1 MNIMKRKIFVV
12 VIVLF
17 CVILVGCNNKENN
30 IDNTMKKID
39 IDVIKPLLL
48 TKKIVIED
56 ARTQKI
62 AKELTDTKDIDTV
75 LNMLSSGYEAEEV
88 VTTESSNWYL
98 YLYDSEDKLISKVW
112 LWKSG
117 YFGFINDKEYTF
129 FEKIQEFQDL
139 IKDVKV

>member
-17 CVILVGCNNKENN
+17 CVILVGCNNKKNN

-39 IDVIKPLLL
+39 IDVIEPLLL
-48 TKKIVIED
+48 AKKIVIED
-56 ARTQKI
+56 ARAKKI
-62 AKELTDTKDIDTV
+62 AKELTDTKDIDII
-75 LNMLSSGYEAEEV
+75 LNMLSSGYEADEV

-98 YLYDSEDKLISKVW
+98 YLYDSEDKLISKIW

-117 YFGFINDKEYTF
+117 YFGFANDKEYTF

-139 IKDVKV
+139 IKDE

>member
-1 MNIMKRKIFVV
+1 MKRKILVV

-17 CVILVGCNNKENN
+17 CVILVGCNNKKDNM
-30 IDNTMKKID
+30 DNTTKKID
-39 IDVIKPLLL
+39 IDVIEPLLL

-56 ARTQKI
+56 ARVQKI
-62 AKELTDTKDIDTV
+62 VKELTDAKDIDMV
-75 LNMLSSGYEAEEV
+75 LNMLSSGYEAEGV
-88 VTTESSNWYL
+88 VTTELSNWYL

-139 IKDVKV
+139 IKDE

>member
-17 CVILVGCNNKENN
+17 CVILVGCNNKKNN

-39 IDVIKPLLL
+39 IDVIEPLLL
-48 TKKIVIED
+48 AKKIVIED
-56 ARTQKI
+56 ARAKKI
-62 AKELTDTKDIDTV
+62 AKELTDTKDIDII
-75 LNMLSSGYEAEEV
+75 LNMLSSGYEADEV

-98 YLYDSEDKLISKVW
+98 YLYDSEDKLISKIW

-117 YFGFINDKEYTF
+117 YFGFANDKEYTF

-139 IKDVKV
+139 VKDE

>member
-1 MNIMKRKIFVV
+1 MNSMKRKIFVG
-12 VIVLF
+12 VIIFF
-17 CVILVGCNNKENN
+17 CIILVGCNNKEDN
-30 IDNTMKKID
+30 IDKTMKKID

-56 ARTQKI
+56 VNAQKI
-62 AKELTDTKDIDTV
+62 VKELTDTKDIDII

-98 YLYDSEDKLISKVW
+98 YLYDSEDKLVSKVW

-117 YFGFINDKEYTF
+117 YFGFTNDKEYTF
-129 FEKIQEFQDL
+129 FEKIQGFQDL
-139 IKDVKV
+139 IKDE

>member
-17 CVILVGCNNKENN
+17 CVILVGCNNKKNN

-56 ARTQKI
+56 ARVQKI
-62 AKELTDTKDIDTV
+62 AKELTDTKDIDIV
-75 LNMLSSGYEAEEV
+75 LNMLSSSYEVEEV

-98 YLYDSEDKLISKVW
+98 YLYDSEDKLISKIW

-117 YFGFINDKEYTF
+117 YFGFTNDKEYTF

-139 IKDVKV
+139 IKDE

>member
-1 MNIMKRKIFVV
+1 MNSMKRKIFVG
-12 VIVLF
+12 VIILF
-17 CVILVGCNNKENN
+17 CIILVGCNNKEDN
-30 IDNTMKKID
+30 IDKTMKKID

-56 ARTQKI
+56 ASAQKI
-62 AKELTDTKDIDTV
+62 VKELTDTKDIDII

-98 YLYDSEDKLISKVW
+98 YLYDSEDKLVSKVW

-117 YFGFINDKEYTF
+117 YFGFTNDKEYTF
-129 FEKIQEFQDL
+129 FEKIQGFQDL
-139 IKDVKV
+139 IKDE